1 MAVRVHPFP
10 SRTRQLSSLAL
21 TILGWKRP
29 GKISRCQHKRSDE
42 RILSS
47 LLFILLRKQRLRHS
61 RGYSKG
67 LGGKRP
73 ATQAKNSMAPVCSLG
88 PCRAAMHRMA
98 GVCRWVRIPTQQL
111 LMPAGITA
119 FQGVLRLRALG
130 LRRPGSVKFPICLK
144 RGESG
149 GKYRAG
155 KGPAEAIAPFASD
168 KIPPFGRTA
177 YFQGPRIGAA
187 LPFPPARENSLKTN
201 KKSPAKPDTKP

>member
-1 MAVRVHPFP
+1 MA
-10 SRTRQLSSLAL
+10 
-21 TILGWKRP
+21 
-29 GKISRCQHKRSDE
+29 
-42 RILSS
+42 
-47 LLFILLRKQRLRHS
+47 LLFLF
-61 RGYSKG
+61 Y
-67 LGGKRP
+67 LGSDDSGTAGDIPKAWAAQKP
-73 ATQAKNSMAPVCSLG
+73 EMQAKNSMAPVCSLG

-177 YFQGPRIGAA
+177 YFQGPA
-187 LPFPPARENSLKTN
+187 PFHLRRGTP
-201 KKSPAKPDTKP
+201 

>member
-1 MAVRVHPFP
+1 MVHHMARWSSGLRLRPLTPATRVRISYGSPIPKASAEFSADFHDRTLGDLFSGFWIKSVSMAVRVHPFP

-88 PCRAAMHRMA
+88 PCRAAMHRVASRVPLGEDTDAAFPTDA
-98 GVCRWVRIPTQQL
+98 GWYNVSP
-111 LMPAGITA
+111 
-119 FQGVLRLRALG
+119 GVSYG
-130 LRRPGSVKFPICLK
+130 
-144 RGESG
+144 
-149 GKYRAG
+149 
-155 KGPAEAIAPFASD
+155 
-168 KIPPFGRTA
+168 
-177 YFQGPRIGAA
+177 
-187 LPFPPARENSLKTN
+187 
-201 KKSPAKPDTKP
+201 